1 MRVLQRPG
9 ETLYLPARTAHAI
22 LNLEE
27 NLSVTENYLAT
38 SGLEDLVHGL
48 LLGESA
54 LQPSSRENERLWRC
68 ACMVYP
74 PPPPSYCGLLQVAV
88 LQAAGQRGEEGGP
101 GHAGP
106 GGRRHQGGGGG
117 VLLAHL
123 INIIFS

>member
-1 MRVLQRPG
+1 MVVLQRPG

-54 LQPSSRENERLWRC
+54 LQPSSRENERLWRWHL
-68 ACMVYP
+68 YP
-74 PPPPSYCGLLQVAV
+74 LELETKAHTNVRNHGECLYYGLLLV
-88 LQAAGQRGEEGGP
+88 
-101 GHAGP
+101 
-106 GGRRHQGGGGG
+106 
-117 VLLAHL
+117 
-123 INIIFS
+123 

>member
-1 MRVLQRPG
+1 MVLQRPG

-54 LQPSSRENERLWRC
+54 LHPSSRENERLWRWHL
-68 ACMVYP
+68 YP
-74 PPPPSYCGLLQVAV
+74 LELVTKVHYYSW
-88 LQAAGQRGEEGGP
+88 
-101 GHAGP
+101 
-106 GGRRHQGGGGG
+106 RHN
-117 VLLAHL
+117 L
-123 INIIFS
+123 